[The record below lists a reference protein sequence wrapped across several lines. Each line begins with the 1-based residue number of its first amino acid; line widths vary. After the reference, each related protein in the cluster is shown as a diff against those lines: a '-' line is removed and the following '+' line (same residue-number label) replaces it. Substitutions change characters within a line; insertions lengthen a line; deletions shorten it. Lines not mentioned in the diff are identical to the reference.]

1 VKNKLPFFFNFQC
14 LIPFTQ
20 LQRPF
25 LQVFIFVTERV
36 FENVL
41 SHLYSPLN
49 CEHKP
54 ENQYT
59 GKNYVI
65 YFNKC
70 PKNKGVLH
78 IVKLLTPIKGYA
90 SFLKKH
96 HQFQFQPYSYGIKKG
111 NLKACPTMQVTQ
123 VINTFLNS
131 SLNY

>member
-1 VKNKLPFFFNFQC
+1 MKNKLPFFFNFQC

-65 YFNKC
+65 YFTKC

-78 IVKLLTPIKGYA
+78 IVKLVTPV
-90 SFLKKH
+90 
-96 HQFQFQPYSYGIKKG
+96 
-111 NLKACPTMQVTQ
+111 N
-123 VINTFLNS
+123 
-131 SLNY
+131 